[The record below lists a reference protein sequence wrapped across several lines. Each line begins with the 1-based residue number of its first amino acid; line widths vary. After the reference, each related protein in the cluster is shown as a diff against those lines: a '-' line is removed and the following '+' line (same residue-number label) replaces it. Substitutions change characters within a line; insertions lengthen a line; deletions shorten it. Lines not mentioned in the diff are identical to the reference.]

1 MVKISS
7 IPPSCQVGRRLMLQ
21 GSVAL
26 ATAAMAASPRRAKAQ
41 AALGK
46 FKLGVLS
53 DFTSLFSASGGEGL
67 VVAVRMAVK
76 DFQAE
81 HPDAGFDVEVVF
93 ADHQNSPD
101 IGATA
106 ARQWFDAQ
114 GVDVALDVVNSP
126 IALAVGDIARSANRV
141 MLVSGSGST
150 RLTGDQC
157 SPNTVQW
164 TYDTYSYG
172 HAIGD
177 VLTREGGT
185 TWYFVTADYGFGHD
199 LQEQTAD
206 AVTRAGGRVIGATA
220 HPLGTQ
226 DFSSFLLQA
235 QASGAKVVGLANA
248 GGDVVNA
255 VKQAAE
261 FGLPQTQRIAAINV
275 GLNDVFAMSLPLA
288 QGLTVVEPFY
298 WDMNEG
304 TRAWTKR
311 FVALYPKNYPSMH
324 HAGCYA
330 ATLHYLR
337 AVAVVKTHDG
347 KRIVEQMKAMP
358 TNDPLF
364 GTGSIRVDGRKM
376 HPLFVF
382 QVKSPEESKYPWDY
396 YKLMTT
402 IPAEKAFRPL
412 AEGGCPFLR
421 T

>member
-1 MVKISS
+1 MATKFGASPDRS
-7 IPPSCQVGRRLMLQ
+7 IGRRRLLQ
-21 GSVAL
+21 GSAS
-26 ATAAMAASPRRAKAQ
+26 AAAMAIAASPNRALAD
-41 AALGK
+41 AP
-46 FKLGVLS
+46 FSRVKLGVLS

-81 HPDAGFDVEVVF
+81 NPDAGFAVDVVF

-101 IGATA
+101 IGATV
-106 ARQWFDAQ
+106 ARQWFNAQ
-114 GVDVALDVVNSP
+114 DVDVALDVVNSP
-126 IALAVGDIARSANRV
+126 IALAVSDVARAANRV

-157 SPNTVQW
+157 SPNTVHW

-177 VLTREGGT
+177 VLTRAGGK
-185 TWYFVTADYGFGHD
+185 TWFFITADYGFGHD
-199 LQEQTAD
+199 LQDQTVD
-206 AVTRAGGRVIGATA
+206 AITRAGGRVIGATA
-220 HPLGTQ
+220 HPLNTP
-226 DFSSFLLQA
+226 DLSSFLLQA
-235 QASGAKVVGLANA
+235 QASGAQVVGLANA

-261 FGLPQTQRIAAINV
+261 FGLSPKQRIAAINV
-275 GLNDVFAMSLPLA
+275 GVNDVHAMSLSLA

-304 TRAWTKR
+304 TRTWTKR
-311 FVALYPKNYPSMH
+311 FNALYTKNYPSMH

-337 AVAVVKTHDG
+337 AAAVVKSHDG
-347 KRIVEQMKAMP
+347 KRIVEQMKATP

-364 GTGSIRVDGRKM
+364 GPGTIREDGRKM
-376 HPLFVF
+376 HPLFLF
-382 QVKSPEESKYPWDY
+382 EVKTPAESKYPWDY
-396 YKLMTT
+396 YKLTTT
-402 IPAEKAFRPL
+402 IPADKAFRPL
-412 AEGGCPFLR
+412 ADGGCAFLR